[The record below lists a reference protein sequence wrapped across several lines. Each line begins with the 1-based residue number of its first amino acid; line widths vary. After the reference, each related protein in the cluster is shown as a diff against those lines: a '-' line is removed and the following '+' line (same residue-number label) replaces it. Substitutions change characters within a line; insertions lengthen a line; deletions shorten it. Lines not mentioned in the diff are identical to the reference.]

1 MEEWKNIIGYEGLY
15 EVSNMGNVRNV
26 RRNTKNEIRD
36 ITRNIR
42 KNYMKRIKK
51 EIKSGEK
58 IIETNLMSGRENID

>member
-1 MEEWKNIIGYEGLY
+1 MEEWKNVIGYEEYIMKGI
-15 EVSNMGNVRNV
+15 ERNPMNIV
-26 RRNTKNEIRD
+26 RD
-36 ITRNIR
+36 IIRNIR